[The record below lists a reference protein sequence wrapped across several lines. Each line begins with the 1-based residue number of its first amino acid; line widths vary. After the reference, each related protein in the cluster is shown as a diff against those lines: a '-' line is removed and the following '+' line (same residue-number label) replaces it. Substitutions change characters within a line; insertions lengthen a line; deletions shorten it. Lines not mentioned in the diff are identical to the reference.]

1 MSVVLGVLSSTAFSR
16 DCFVAAG
23 VALCAAFQV
32 CVSKQELGLVLIRG
46 VFNSNLQGLD
56 SDGGGC
62 CDGDIGEVR
71 DVIGRIPC
79 KGDLYLGIFG
89 LSVLSRLC
97 LIRGILTA
105 ISRDLLNAHFSG
117 VSGVKTVLY
126 DGVLPELCRHCEN
139 PVDSHFNFH
148 ALTVMQICL
157 QQIKTSLLSN
167 LTDLSGEYD
176 ENSWVS
182 LVLYNI
188 ECIYYII

>member
-1 MSVVLGVLSSTAFSR
+1 MPKLDYLAAVVENCGVLVAYDAVNGLDGVISETSRPSPVVMEQCQEALSCLYYLLQKFPSKFREGCECDVMEGIVSVVLGVLSSTAFSR

-117 VSGVKTVLY
+117 V
-126 DGVLPELCRHCEN
+126 R
-139 PVDSHFNFH
+139 
-148 ALTVMQICL
+148 
-157 QQIKTSLLSN
+157 
-167 LTDLSGEYD
+167 
-176 ENSWVS
+176 
-182 LVLYNI
+182 
-188 ECIYYII
+188 